1 MAYKISDRCISC
13 GACESECPNAA
24 IFQGQEIC
32 EIEPARCSECVGF
45 CDEAA
50 CLSVCPVEAPEPD
63 GERVESEALL
73 LERARSLHPDRQL
86 PELETLPASLSRF
99 RKARD

>member
-1 MAYKISDRCISC
+1 MDHQALF
-13 GACESECPNAA
+13 AA
-24 IFQGQEIC
+24 VEQLEEKYIKVWQEIC

-99 RKARD
+99 RKERN

>member
-24 IFQGQEIC
+24 ISQGQEMD
-32 EIEPARCSECVGF
+32 EIDPARCSECVGF

-50 CLSVCPVEAPEPD
+50 CLSVCPVAAPEPD

-73 LERARSLHPDRQL
+73 LERARCLHPDRQL
-86 PELETLPASLSRF
+86 PDLEALPANLSHF